1 MPNTSNEVGLG
12 TINLLSTWH
21 EERDGGS
28 NDTLR
33 STLQQLGAEV
43 PNFHLSWVY
52 AWVYIYIY
60 TQAKCPMGVVVLNQ
74 IPTQTLFFS
83 LLSFL
88 CLFHCIISS
97 VCPPDNNNSFWFF
110 GCVTKKM
117 ANFLF

>member
-1 MPNTSNEVGLG
+1 MLG
-12 TINLLSTWH
+12 SY
-21 EERDGGS
+21 
-28 NDTLR
+28 DTLR

-52 AWVYIYIY
+52 AYIYIYIY
-60 TQAKCPMGVVVLNQ
+60 TQAKCPMGVLVLNQ

-110 GCVTKKM
+110 GCHKNL
-117 ANFLF
+117 ANFLIKFFFFSQIPHH